1 MHSFQ
6 TSFYELAVRGTPIR
20 AQPTEKLPI
29 KELTVLYRISELT
42 GVLMED
48 DIDSIGISTPLK
60 LAKIAKADQEEV
72 QWTQRTLHE

>member
-6 TSFYELAVRGTPIR
+6 TSFYELAVGGAPIR
-20 AQPTEKLPI
+20 AQPSEKLPI

-48 DIDSIGISTPLK
+48 DIGSIGISTPLK
-60 LAKIAKADQEEV
+60 LVKIAKADQEEV

>member
-1 MHSFQ
+1 VGG
-6 TSFYELAVRGTPIR
+6 APIR
-20 AQPTEKLPI
+20 AQPSEKLPI

-72 QWTQRTLHE
+72 QWTQRILHE